1 VTPDPSDIVHPVT
14 PLIVNHWVV
23 GGTALAVLL
32 LLLLAL
38 LVFGAGREHS

>member
-1 VTPDPSDIVHPVT
+1 MT
-14 PLIVNHWVV
+14 PLIVNHWVA
-23 GGTALAVLL
+23 GGTLLVIFL

>member
-1 VTPDPSDIVHPVT
+1 MT

-23 GGTALAVLL
+23 GGTALALLL